1 MPTTIPTTTSLTRPS
16 SPSTGDAYFE
26 TDTNNY
32 IIYDGSAWQFYNS
45 DGGSF
50 SFPSN
55 SYSGEFD
62 GTSDYVTITN
72 NSDIAITG
80 DMTIT
85 AWLYLG
91 ATGAFQYVAAKRA
104 SGTNYQ
110 FYIRN
115 TDVLSFYDGS
125 SLENDTTTLS
135 GSTWYHVAVVVDA
148 GTSTKFY
155 INGSLSSTGGS
166 TSPSA
171 TTDNLFLGA
180 LPSLSQY
187 LNGYLD
193 EVALFNRALTASE
206 ISNIHANKLYV
217 DPVALWRF
225 ENDVTDSIGSN
236 NGTNNGVTFSTSTK
250 PY

>member
-1 MPTTIPTTTSLTRPS
+1 MPTTIPTTTSSTRPG
-16 SPSTGDAYFE
+16 SPSAGDAYFE
-26 TDTNNY
+26 TDTKNY
-32 IIYDGSAWQFYNS
+32 IIYDGATWRLYNS
-45 DGGSF
+45 DAASF

-62 GTSDYVTITN
+62 GVGDYVYVTN

-91 ATGAFQYVAAKRA
+91 ATGAFQYIAAKRA
-104 SGTNYQ
+104 SGVNYQ

-115 TDVLSFYDGS
+115 TNILSFYDGS
-125 SLENDTTTLS
+125 SLVNDTTALS

-148 GTSTKFY
+148 GTSTKYY

-180 LPSLSQY
+180 LPSASQY

-193 EVALFNRALTASE
+193 EVALFNRVLSASE
-206 ISNIHANKLYV
+206 ISNIYSNKSYTN
-217 DPVALWRF
+217 PVALWRF
-225 ENDVTDSIGSN
+225 ENDFTDSIGSN
-236 NGTNNGVTFSTSTK
+236 DGTNNGVTFSTSTK